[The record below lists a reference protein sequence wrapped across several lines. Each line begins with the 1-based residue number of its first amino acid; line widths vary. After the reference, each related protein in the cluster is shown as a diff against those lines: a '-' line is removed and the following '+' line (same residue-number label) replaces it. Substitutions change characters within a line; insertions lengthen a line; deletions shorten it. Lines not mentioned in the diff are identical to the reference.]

1 MPSPNRL
8 MSFAERD
15 SVRRMRPPVEPPAVS
30 MRSVPSKLSVR
41 CSEKQE
47 PEGVYELVPGAAWH
61 GAPVW
66 DQPGAI
72 GQRIYSDGDGRW
84 IAGTAAV
91 METNAGWLLSAEHGG
106 RMPHEVATWEV
117 YSPDGWIPAPGVDV
131 RAAGPLVPWRA
142 LGPPASRPPPC
153 AVPGCSDAGGWPCS
167 TCGGDFCLADR
178 FSHGCP
184 ASPDRAVLAAQ
195 HGGTA
200 TERRRSFAAALPQPD
215 AALAADADLVGLT
228 SEGELRREC
237 AALQREL
244 HQLRRE
250 AAAQGAAARQL
261 QERLGAAA
269 AEAAVLRGQNE
280 ELRRQVDEQGTDA
293 LQRWDAERRSLSEAA
308 AEARAQLLDA
318 EAAAAEQRARL
329 AERGEAARRDQLAR
343 EALIEELEHLRASGG
358 RVAREHRAVQAGVAE
373 EPATEADDLVALEL
387 AQRLHRIE
395 SVRESNAELQRQLSE
410 ALRAASPPVSVQT
423 DDPDAVFELAAPR
436 EQRAWSPRR
445 PPALPITVMADR
457 STQTAQPPLFA
468 SSVAWLPAALPRGRA
483 VGVQHAASTRP
494 AAVDAHGTLAEE
506 LDAALA
512 EGHALRAEVARRRE
526 EHWEL
531 RLALLL
537 GDEVQGRLDI
547 RGVAV
552 HGLLAVAEAEKC
564 ALLEHLHRPLKHT
577 GTDALPPPATA
588 AWLGGPAG
596 AGDSPWMRHQS
607 SGPDAAGDA
616 DRLQLQLDEAGAALA
631 DARKAAVATAE
642 EHARVAERLEEAERR
657 EAAALAAEGRAE
669 AAAEAAAL
677 RCAKLEADT
686 EAARAEVTALQLT
699 LQQSCETAGRQ
710 LEAKQQELDR
720 EREESAVVAHTIVV
734 LEIEP
739 DRFRRQALAAAATQ
753 AVGRQAEVVAA
764 RPASAAECRQHGG
777 NVIAKLSFLPSE
789 EGDAASDAGAVL
801 VRRWRDC
808 SDATVRETFA
818 SREGCG
824 ALRAAW
830 ADPAHE
836 LITLTAQLAAAR
848 RECEESDAL
857 LQQSTRLLAQVGELQ
872 QRLRQTEGAAADS
885 QAAAAAA
892 TAERDEARAQADSL
906 RRELAEREE
915 EARKREERAAGD
927 AVERCETQMQA
938 REAAL
943 DQERELLAQEVA
955 ALELK
960 GEDMGRREQDLQLA
974 AAELERSLAERE
986 RLASELRA
994 QEEWV
999 GERSREL
1006 SSREEAVAR
1015 REQALGETRT
1025 SHASRPQGLAAS
1037 AATAAANSGGCWVA
1051 ISVPYDWA
1059 DPEAGAL
1066 LAESAAA
1073 AAGLQ
1078 ADQVQV
1084 AAPASWAA
1092 GRITL
1097 QFAAPMTLSTAAAAA
1112 SRSSSALMSSQQRA
1126 WMSPARSGSP
1136 SRTAAQPSL
1145 PPQPAHR
1152 ELQERL
1158 ADAERRRLEVEA
1170 ELATAEVRARAAE
1183 QSAARL
1189 QEEVL
1194 QAAGAPVAAAALA
1207 PPPQLL
1213 GLSPERLPQVRAQPP
1228 PGTDAAAQTDL
1239 SRCDV
1244 SGVEDTVCLLA
1255 ALDSADWRAARAAL
1269 PNGPTAVGCAAT
1281 RRAAGQILER
1291 ISERWRQA
1299 AESAAGWSDACAD
1312 QKDITRAV
1320 VAAAADAVR
1329 GLAGAPL
1336 APAPQL
1342 PLDEAPELEPLAAPL
1357 RAVYEA
1363 RCGDAAAARRIAKEA
1378 RSHCADALLRSLAA
1392 AAGAPDS
1399 AHLQCPAT
1407 PRSALQQE
1415 CPDAPP
1421 GAWIALEAIERG
1433 LALQSAEGSSGRRR
1447 ARVSPHVAATMAGS
1461 LRGRVLQAQYW
1472 LRLSTMRA
1480 RGNAALL
1487 FRACV
1492 HSDTAR
1498 IGRALLAAAGQQWY
1512 ERLRGSIPRPHPSPC
1527 LAADEPTRVH
1537 SSAVPTPRSL
1547 PWAEALPPAPDR
1559 RIQASHRS
1567 PLPAPPPSAVPTAQ
1581 QAATPLAAA
1590 LATAAPPTAT
1600 PPLTE
1605 EVRRILDRTL
1615 RVVAAP
1621 PPQLAAAADGGA
1633 PQLSRRQSRAAPATP
1648 TLRRVW
1654 EGIALPG
1661 SGDSSGDETSMPPGR
1676 SKASRKASSALS
1688 L

>member
-915 EARKREERAAGD
+915 EARKRGEEAEQTARERGDEARKREERAAGD

-1051 ISVPYDWA
+1051 ISVPYD
-1059 DPEAGAL
+1059 
-1066 LAESAAA
+1066 
-1073 AAGLQ
+1073 
-1078 ADQVQV
+1078 
-1084 AAPASWAA
+1084 
-1092 GRITL
+1092 
-1097 QFAAPMTLSTAAAAA
+1097 
-1112 SRSSSALMSSQQRA
+1112 
-1126 WMSPARSGSP
+1126 
-1136 SRTAAQPSL
+1136 
-1145 PPQPAHR
+1145 R